1 MRRTLNLRGNAL
13 PAVRPPPLTA
23 ILVGTVVAVICII
36 APNVSRSS
44 VPSIT
49 HAMAQ
54 PTSKLKP
61 SHHRDKG
68 IPFDRRAHASASH
81 VRLDDYSPFPGAPSP
96 ECILFDPPPTLV
108 SQSQLAWVAV
118 ESADEVEMVDEATGE
133 VYGSPIDLPIGSNP
147 TAIAYWQ
154 PSPGST
160 ASSNDPIA
168 ITANT
173 DDSVSFI
180 DTVTDSILNTIS
192 IGSGGDVTSIA
203 ASTSSDYAV
212 VADSISFHSRLV
224 VIDVATESIVL
235 TMPDLADSVGQIS
248 QVIFDASGH
257 WIEAALPSLHEIV
270 AFQQSDAADPLFV
283 QSSGST
289 YAGDS
294 QFDPI
299 SIAADDST
307 PTSSTLYVASDGS
320 SPGLYSM
327 TDDPPNSPQ
336 LVAGLPAT
344 PSTLGVSPGGSE
356 AYCINTSGS

>member
-1 MRRTLNLRGNAL
+1 
-13 PAVRPPPLTA
+13 
-23 ILVGTVVAVICII
+23 
-36 APNVSRSS
+36 
-44 VPSIT
+44 
-49 HAMAQ
+49 
-54 PTSKLKP
+54 
-61 SHHRDKG
+61 
-68 IPFDRRAHASASH
+68 
-81 VRLDDYSPFPGAPSP
+81 
-96 ECILFDPPPTLV
+96 
-108 SQSQLAWVAV
+108 
-118 ESADEVEMVDEATGE
+118 
-133 VYGSPIDLPIGSNP
+133 
-147 TAIAYWQ
+147 
-154 PSPGST
+154 
-160 ASSNDPIA
+160 
-168 ITANT
+168 
-173 DDSVSFI
+173 
-180 DTVTDSILNTIS
+180 
-192 IGSGGDVTSIA
+192 
-203 ASTSSDYAV
+203 
-212 VADSISFHSRLV
+212 
-224 VIDVATESIVL
+224 
-235 TMPDLADSVGQIS
+235 MPDLADSVGQIS